1 MGSSGILGTAVGAIL
16 GGKIIKIGRRYTFMI
31 ATAIAFLGTCV
42 SLLDSLAFLMI
53 GRLIYG
59 FGCGILSICA
69 PRFLEETVPE
79 KLLTFYQPVF
89 MTSAAIGVLLSLVL
103 GAALPPDDNPALLK
117 VDGFWRLI
125 IGAPLPLQIL
135 SMLSMAFYVK
145 YDSVKYLINT
155 GQFT

>member
-1 MGSSGILGTAVGAIL
+1 
-16 GGKIIKIGRRYTFMI
+16 
-31 ATAIAFLGTCV
+31 
-42 SLLDSLAFLMI
+42 
-53 GRLIYG
+53 
-59 FGCGILSICA
+59 
-69 PRFLEETVPE
+69 
-79 KLLTFYQPVF
+79 

-125 IGAPLPLQIL
+125 IGAPLPLQIF